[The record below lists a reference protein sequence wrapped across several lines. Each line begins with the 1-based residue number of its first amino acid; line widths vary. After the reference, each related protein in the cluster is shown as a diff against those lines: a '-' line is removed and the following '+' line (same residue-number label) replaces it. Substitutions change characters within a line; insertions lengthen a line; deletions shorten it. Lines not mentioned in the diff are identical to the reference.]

1 MGAPPSPVCPC
12 THSGPRLRSVCVSP
26 AAGAHRGRARDAA
39 LEPSSHLTPGSLYRI
54 RNIARPWAPSDRA
67 TVCMCSGVVHVHR
80 LATSPPHKVCPGET
94 ETGGREP
101 GRRQASPGRRQ
112 ACAAPRPLD
121 CSAHRYPQSS
131 WRPTG
136 VSKSRKIWY
145 EANPIYAHTHTQ
157 RRKVYHS
164 DLPLKVRAL
173 ISSGS
178 RHGSERR
185 RRE

>member
-1 MGAPPSPVCPC
+1 MAFAAQDGSLLREGVKKEPVG
-12 THSGPRLRSVCVSP
+12 THSGAQGESARR
-26 AAGAHRGRARDAA
+26 GART
-39 LEPSSHLTPGSLYRI
+39 LSSHLTPGSLY

-67 TVCMCSGVVHVHR
+67 TVCMCSCVVHVHR
-80 LATSPPHKVCPGET
+80 LAASPPHKVCPGET

-101 GRRQASPGRRQ
+101 APAQ

-121 CSAHRYPQSS
+121 CRAHRYPQSS

-136 VSKSRKIWY
+136 VSKSRKIWH
-145 EANPIYAHTHTQ
+145 EANPIYAHTHAQ